1 MFKRLIVGIV
11 IGIVMGALAAA
22 AVVKGLAV
30 TSFLDRSMLA
40 YVAALATGAFVGLV
54 AGKPVWAKGAWIEV
68 GLKAFFGSL
77 LAAGGMFALRKWGG
91 MSLDLSAIGAG
102 AGQIRDLP
110 TVTLPVIATVLSVL
124 YEVDNTESPA
134 ESGSVAKAGHPL
146 GPALPRPRPRPGPAS
161 RPTTKTAR
169 PNRSRPRSCGADA
182 HTCPSPASC
191 STPRPRWCLS
201 LSLARSC
208 SRRRLRCSPSWLCF
222 AYLALISA
230 GVFALR
236 LRMFVDALDPRDR
249 AELEGSPSPS
259 TTGPI
264 PKPRRV
270 VLEALDAEHAKATFF
285 VIAKKAEAH
294 PELVREMKRRGHA
307 IGLHSYTHDR
317 FFALRSQKRVTRDLA
332 RGVAVLTAI
341 TGEHP
346 VLFRPPIG
354 HTNPAIARVAEALDL
369 RVVGW
374 NLSARDGLGSADPE
388 KVVARVRRYVK
399 DGTIVLLHD
408 AAEGGG
414 RVPAGGGS
422 DSRNLRHG
430 QERATGGGA
439 AFGLAR
445 AIGAMSPVK
454 SLVQ

>member
-1 MFKRLIVGIV
+1 VPFARVLLYAATAMVFVLVARTLL
-11 IGIVMGALAAA
+11 LAPPPTL
-22 AVVKGLAV
+22 LAV
-30 TSFLDRSMLA
+30 M
-40 YVAALATGAFVGLV
+40 AL
-54 AGKPVWAKGAWIEV
+54 
-68 GLKAFFGSL
+68 
-77 LAAGGMFALRKWGG
+77 
-91 MSLDLSAIGAG
+91 
-102 AGQIRDLP
+102 
-110 TVTLPVIATVLSVL
+110 
-124 YEVDNTESPA
+124 
-134 ESGSVAKAGHPL
+134 
-146 GPALPRPRPRPGPAS
+146 
-161 RPTTKTAR
+161 
-169 PNRSRPRSCGADA
+169 
-182 HTCPSPASC
+182 
-191 STPRPRWCLS
+191 
-201 LSLARSC
+201 
-208 SRRRLRCSPSWLCF
+208 F
-222 AYLALISA
+222 AYLALILA

-236 LRMFVDALDPRDR
+236 LRMFVDALIRGPRGARGVALTFDDGPDP
-249 AELEGSPSPS
+249 E
-259 TTGPI
+259 TT
-264 PKPRRV
+264 PR
-270 VLEALDAEHAKATFF
+270 VLEALDAEQAKATFF

-414 RVPAGGGS
+414 RVPAGV
-422 DSRNLRHG
+422 
-430 QERATGGGA
+430 A
-439 AFGLAR
+439 AIREILDTVKNAR
-445 AIGAMSPVK
+445 LEVVPLSAWLEP
-454 SLVQ
+454 